1 MRMRREIREITE
13 ILIKEQERERE
24 KLPRVRVRV
33 IGKCMCVRKRDAGKY
48 RVVLRQVSEFY

>member
-1 MRMRREIREITE
+1 M
-13 ILIKEQERERE
+13 LIIKERERE

-48 RVVLRQVSEFY
+48 RVLRQVSEFY